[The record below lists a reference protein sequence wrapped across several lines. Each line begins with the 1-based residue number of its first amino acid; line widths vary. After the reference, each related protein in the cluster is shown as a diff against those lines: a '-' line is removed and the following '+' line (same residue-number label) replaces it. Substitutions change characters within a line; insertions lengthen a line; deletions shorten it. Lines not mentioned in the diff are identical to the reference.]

1 MMRAFS
7 FPMSLERIRNKE
19 RLEASLA
26 GLCELNFLKQR
37 QEYLV
42 YSALRIGLQGSKEA
56 DPRAQPDELS
66 TRSQEDFTLRQQLNG
81 LVSELEQQVG
91 ELHVHGSPLLTD
103 PSSELGDSR
112 PSSGFYEL
120 SESLSPI
127 GQSDSSVFGDFPPGY
142 SRMRGLAEARMNYAN
157 ERPKSV
163 GDLFLMDQE
172 CLGLHSD
179 SSPISLVP
187 RSFSSPYPNSLDG
200 TAEGR
205 YPWDS
210 PYSFPGPSQMGS
222 CYSEQPYQDSGE
234 QPSAGDFQQAH
245 RVESYILG
253 LLQRRALPPRP
264 SIPRTSLSSEPPKG
278 LARQSSLCCR
288 QAESGESRYTQGGSV
303 NPSQGFEG
311 KARPLWASQGME
323 QVESYQEEALSL
335 LYQRQPIRP
344 TSLEYRHQDQASLEP
359 SLGAGS
365 EPEYQEELEEQEYP
379 QSPGSAFQYCEAYQ
393 EYRGQ
398 RSPLADEEMV
408 SAQYIPAQQSSRS
421 SGAHSYQR
429 QLIKQASF
437 GGRSRGESP
446 RSPERFPFQH
456 PSRAKTTPKKCR
468 FTEDG
473 GPRSGAKKSGKKACR
488 SQSENSLMGQ
498 RGALERRYNTVERE
512 EGYGRGA
519 QQQQQQQQQQR
530 PKRVSGSGG
539 SSGSSGGGYR
549 KWRSTLEISQDEDES
564 HYQRRSRKQRLPLLP
579 LPPPPSRPLYQADFG
594 EPLSPPRAPV
604 CLPEKDLRGYAVPSL
619 GDSES
624 SLSEEAD
631 SPGSSSLSSDSDES
645 GGLVWPQQLPPKL
658 GENPSSSSC
667 SSPSSS
673 TCTPAGAQPK
683 AFVKIK
689 ASHALKKKILR
700 FRTGSLKVMTTV

>member
-1 MMRAFS
+1 MILVRGLSAAPGQIMCINAIYISTQTPARDS
-7 FPMSLERIRNKE
+7 EIERDP
-19 RLEASLA
+19 
-26 GLCELNFLKQR
+26 GLDAR
-37 QEYLV
+37 Q
-42 YSALRIGLQGSKEA
+42 A
-56 DPRAQPDELS
+56 
-66 TRSQEDFTLRQQLNG
+66 EDVLDWIENG
-81 LVSELEQQVG
+81 LVSALEQQVG
-91 ELHVHGSPLLTD
+91 ELHVHDSPLLTD

-127 GQSDSSVFGDFPPGY
+127 GQSDSSIFGDFLPGY
-142 SRMRGLAEARMNYAN
+142 SRMGGLAEARMNYTN

-172 CLGLHSD
+172 CLGLLSEN
-179 SSPISLVP
+179 SPLSLVP
-187 RSFSSPYPNSLDG
+187 RFSPPYPQSPEG
-200 TAEGR
+200 TAH
-205 YPWDS
+205 PWDS

-245 RVESYILG
+245 RIESYILG

-264 SIPRTSLSSEPPKG
+264 SIPRTSLSFEPPKG
-278 LARQSSLCCR
+278 LARQSSLCRR
-288 QAESGESRYTQGGSV
+288 QTESGESRYTQGGSV
-303 NPSQGFEG
+303 NPSHGFEG

-323 QVESYQEEALSL
+323 QVESYQEEAVSQ
-335 LYQRQPIRP
+335 LYQRQPLRP
-344 TSLEYRHQDQASLEP
+344 ASLEYRHQEQASLEP
-359 SLGAGS
+359 NLGEAGS

-379 QSPGSAFQYCEAYQ
+379 QSPGSAFQYCGAYQ

-408 SAQYIPAQQSSRS
+408 SAQYIPAKQSSRS

-429 QLIKQASF
+429 HLSKQASF
-437 GGRSRGESP
+437 GGRIRGESP

-498 RGALERRYNTVERE
+498 RGAPERRYNTVERE

-519 QQQQQQQQQQR
+519 QQQQQQR

-564 HYQRRSRKQRLPLLP
+564 HSQRRSRKQRLPPLP
-579 LPPPPSRPLYQADFG
+579 LPPPPSRPLYQADF
-594 EPLSPPRAPV
+594 EKPLSPQQAPV
-604 CLPEKDLRGYAVPSL
+604 CLPEEDLRGYAVPSL

-658 GENPSSSSC
+658 GGHPSSSSC

-673 TCTPAGAQPK
+673 ACTPAGAQPK
-683 AFVKIK
+683 VFVKIK

-700 FRTGSLKVMTTV
+700 FRTGPLKVMTTV

>member
-1 MMRAFS
+1 
-7 FPMSLERIRNKE
+7 MSLERIRNKE

-26 GLCELNFLKQR
+26 GLCELDFLKQR

-42 YSALRIGLQGSKEA
+42 NSALRIGLQGNKTA
-56 DPRAQPDELS
+56 APRALQAEPAR
-66 TRSQEDFTLRQQLNG
+66 RSQDDFTSRQQLNG
-81 LVSELEQQVG
+81 LVSTLEQQVE
-91 ELHVHGSPLLTD
+91 ELHVHDGPLLTD

-127 GQSDSSVFGDFPPGY
+127 GQSDSSVFGDFLPGY
-142 SRMRGLAEARMNYAN
+142 ARMGALAEARMNYAN

-163 GDLFLMDQE
+163 
-172 CLGLHSD
+172 
-179 SSPISLVP
+179 
-187 RSFSSPYPNSLDG
+187 G

-222 CYSEQPYQDSGE
+222 CHSEQPYQDSGE

-278 LARQSSLCCR
+278 LARQSSLCRR

-311 KARPLWASQGME
+311 KARPLWAGQGME
-323 QVESYQEEALSL
+323 QVESYQEDALSQ
-335 LYQRQPIRP
+335 LYQRQPLRT
-344 TSLEYRHQDQASLEP
+344 TSLEYRHQEQASLEP
-359 SLGAGS
+359 NLGEAGS

-379 QSPGSAFQYCEAYQ
+379 QSPASAFQYCEAYQ

-429 QLIKQASF
+429 HLSKQASF

-498 RGALERRYNTVERE
+498 RGAPERRYNTVERE
-512 EGYGRGA
+512 EVYGRGS
-519 QQQQQQQQQQR
+519 QQQQQR
-530 PKRVSGSGG
+530 PKRASRSGG

-564 HYQRRSRKQRLPLLP
+564 QSQRRSRKQRLPPLP

-604 CLPEKDLRGYAVPSL
+604 CLPEEDLRGYAVPSL

-624 SLSEEAD
+624 SLSEEVD

-658 GENPSSSSC
+658 GGPPS

-673 TCTPAGAQPK
+673 ACTPAGAQPK
-683 AFVKIK
+683 VFVKIK

>member
-288 QAESGESRYTQGGSV
+288 QAESGESRGSPSDQPPWSTATRIRHPWNQAWEQGVSR
-303 NPSQGFEG
+303 NTRRSWKNKNTPSPR
-311 KARPLWASQGME
+311 ARPSSTARLTRNTEG
-323 QVESYQEEALSL
+323 
-335 LYQRQPIRP
+335 R
-344 TSLEYRHQDQASLEP
+344 
-359 SLGAGS
+359 
-365 EPEYQEELEEQEYP
+365 
-379 QSPGSAFQYCEAYQ
+379 
-393 EYRGQ
+393 
-398 RSPLADEEMV
+398 
-408 SAQYIPAQQSSRS
+408 AQQSSRS

-512 EGYGRGA
+512 EG
-519 QQQQQQQQQQR
+519 
-530 PKRVSGSGG
+530 GSGG

>member
-1 MMRAFS
+1 MLRAFS
-7 FPMSLERIRNKE
+7 FPMSLERIRNRE

-26 GLCELNFLKQR
+26 GLCELDFLKQR

-42 YSALRIGLQGSKEA
+42 HSALRIGLQGNKTA
-56 DPRAQPDELS
+56 APRALQAEPAR
-66 TRSQEDFTLRQQLNG
+66 RSQDDFTSRQQLNG
-81 LVSELEQQVG
+81 LVSSLEQQVE
-91 ELHVHGSPLLTD
+91 ELHVHGGCPLLTD

-127 GQSDSSVFGDFPPGY
+127 GQSDSSVFGDFLPGY
-142 SRMRGLAEARMNYAN
+142 SRMGGLAEARMNYAN

-163 GDLFLMDQE
+163 
-172 CLGLHSD
+172 
-179 SSPISLVP
+179 
-187 RSFSSPYPNSLDG
+187 G

-278 LARQSSLCCR
+278 LARQSSLCRR
-288 QAESGESRYTQGGSV
+288 QAESGESRYTQGGSI

-311 KARPLWASQGME
+311 KARPLWAGQGME
-323 QVESYQEEALSL
+323 QVESYREEALSQ
-335 LYQRQPIRP
+335 LYQRQPLRP
-344 TSLEYRHQDQASLEP
+344 TSLEYRHQEQASLEP
-359 SLGAGS
+359 NLGEAGS
-365 EPEYQEELEEQEYP
+365 EPEYQEDLEEQEYP
-379 QSPGSAFQYCEAYQ
+379 QSPTSAFQYCEAYQ
-393 EYRGQ
+393 EYCGQ

-408 SAQYIPAQQSSRS
+408 SAQYIPAQQSGRS

-429 QLIKQASF
+429 HLSKQASF

-473 GPRSGAKKSGKKACR
+473 GPRSGAKKSGKQACR

-498 RGALERRYNTVERE
+498 RGAPERRYNTVERE
-512 EGYGRGA
+512 EEYGRGA
-519 QQQQQQQQQQR
+519 QQQQQQQQQR
-530 PKRVSGSGG
+530 PKRASGSGG
-539 SSGSSGGGYR
+539 SSGSSEGGYR

-564 HYQRRSRKQRLPLLP
+564 QSQRRSRKQRLPPLP
-579 LPPPPSRPLYQADFG
+579 VPPPPSRPLYQADFG

-604 CLPEKDLRGYAVPSL
+604 CLPEEDLRGYAV

-658 GENPSSSSC
+658 GGPPSSSSC

-673 TCTPAGAQPK
+673 SACTPAGAQPK
-683 AFVKIK
+683 VFVKIK

>member
-1 MMRAFS
+1 MCINAIYISTQTPARDS
-7 FPMSLERIRNKE
+7 EIERDP
-19 RLEASLA
+19 
-26 GLCELNFLKQR
+26 GLDAR
-37 QEYLV
+37 Q
-42 YSALRIGLQGSKEA
+42 A
-56 DPRAQPDELS
+56 
-66 TRSQEDFTLRQQLNG
+66 EDVLDWIENG
-81 LVSELEQQVG
+81 LVSALEQQVG
-91 ELHVHGSPLLTD
+91 ELHVHDSPLLTD

-127 GQSDSSVFGDFPPGY
+127 GQSDSSIFGDFLPGY
-142 SRMRGLAEARMNYAN
+142 SRMGGLAEARMNYTN

-172 CLGLHSD
+172 CLGLLSEN
-179 SSPISLVP
+179 SPLSLVP
-187 RSFSSPYPNSLDG
+187 RFSPPYPQSPEG
-200 TAEGR
+200 TAH
-205 YPWDS
+205 PWDS

-245 RVESYILG
+245 RIESYILG

-264 SIPRTSLSSEPPKG
+264 SIPRTSLSFEPPKG
-278 LARQSSLCCR
+278 LARQSSLCRR
-288 QAESGESRYTQGGSV
+288 QTESGES
-303 NPSQGFEG
+303 
-311 KARPLWASQGME
+311 
-323 QVESYQEEALSL
+323 
-335 LYQRQPIRP
+335 
-344 TSLEYRHQDQASLEP
+344 
-359 SLGAGS
+359 S

-379 QSPGSAFQYCEAYQ
+379 QSPGSAFQYCGAYQ

-408 SAQYIPAQQSSRS
+408 SAQYIPAKQSSRS

-429 QLIKQASF
+429 HLSKQASF
-437 GGRSRGESP
+437 GGRIRGESP

-498 RGALERRYNTVERE
+498 RGAPERRYNTVERE

-519 QQQQQQQQQQR
+519 QQQQQQR

-564 HYQRRSRKQRLPLLP
+564 HSQRRSRKQRLPPLP
-579 LPPPPSRPLYQADFG
+579 LPPPPSRPLYQADF
-594 EPLSPPRAPV
+594 EKPLSPQQAPV
-604 CLPEKDLRGYAVPSL
+604 CLPEEDLRGYAVPSL

-658 GENPSSSSC
+658 GGHPSSSSC

-673 TCTPAGAQPK
+673 ACTPAGAQPK
-683 AFVKIK
+683 VFVKIK

-700 FRTGSLKVMTTV
+700 FRTGPLKVMTTV